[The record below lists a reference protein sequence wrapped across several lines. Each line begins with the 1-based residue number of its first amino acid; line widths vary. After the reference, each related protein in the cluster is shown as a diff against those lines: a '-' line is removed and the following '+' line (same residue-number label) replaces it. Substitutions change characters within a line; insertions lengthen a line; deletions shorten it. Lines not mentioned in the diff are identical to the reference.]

1 MRIIFVVVSCFALA
15 SEGRSADSVFP
26 APVKEVLKSHCF
38 KCHGPEKQKSDIRLD
53 TLSTDFINQRA
64 AAETWHDAMNVIQ
77 LGEMPPDDEPDL
89 TTVERKVLVD
99 WIREKLHTAAK
110 SSKTA
115 SEGVVMRRLNKVG
128 YRHTLTDL
136 LGVEADYGSELPSD
150 PLSTDGFLNNGKAL
164 GMSGLQ
170 MEYYLKSARDAMGR
184 VLVEGGRPERRSQI
198 AEESELLK
206 NVLPGEPNARLGRYH
221 YFGMEVKDP
230 PRSGRFVIRI
240 KARAEMV
247 DGHSAPFIRVH
258 YGNHISGAKP
268 LVDTVGE
275 ARVVGTESKVYE
287 FTGWA
292 GSFPIIPS
300 AGEKLK
306 QVLVVNNSLDDGEK
320 PKKPTKEKVG
330 KKKRTVYP
338 DDPGFPKVIVESVE
352 FIANDHKT
360 WPPAAHQR
368 ILFSSDD
375 EESPSYISSVLKRF
389 MNRAWRRPP
398 TLKEL
403 DTYQKHFDR
412 MLADTGSKVEAM
424 RETLAVVLSSP
435 QFLYLLEP
443 ETKSK
448 ARKLTD
454 HELASR
460 LSYFLW
466 SSTPDAQLMKQA
478 TDRRLREAK
487 VLRSE
492 VERLLAD
499 VKSERFIEQ
508 FATQWLDLNGVDR
521 VAVNPEF
528 YPDFDTELEPYMSR
542 ETHLFFRE
550 ILRND
555 QSALKLLDADFT
567 MANAALAKHYGLEGP
582 QSQGFERVS
591 LVASGRPGGLL
602 AHGAMHL
609 ANSNGEDS
617 HPIKRAVWI
626 LERLLHDPPAPPPPN
641 VPSID
646 PSDPD
651 FAKLPVR
658 KQLEVHREDPA
669 CGDCHRGID
678 PWGIALENFDAVGQW
693 RNVVSRPE
701 GKRRRKAKKATEG
714 EAVDAKTTLPG
725 GHMVSGIEG
734 LKAYLLT
741 ERRDQFAH
749 AFVTKL
755 TTYALGRSL
764 ELADEPELEKLTH
777 QFESSGYS
785 IKALIGEIVVSDL
798 FRER

>member
-1 MRIIFVVVSCFALA
+1 
-15 SEGRSADSVFP
+15 
-26 APVKEVLKSHCF
+26 LKSHCF

-53 TLSTDFINQRA
+53 TLSTDFINHRA
-64 AAETWHDAMNVIQ
+64 VAETWHDAMNVIQ

-89 TTVERKVLVD
+89 TTAQRKVLVD
-99 WIREKLHTAAK
+99 WIRAKLHAAAK
-110 SSKTA
+110 SSKA
-115 SEGVVMRRLNKVG
+115 DSEGVVMRRLNKVE

-136 LGVEADYGSELPSD
+136 LGLEADYGSELPSD
-150 PLSTDGFLNNGKAL
+150 PLSIDGFLNNGKAL

-170 MEYYLKSARDAMGR
+170 MEYYLKSAREAMDR
-184 VLVEGGRPERRSQI
+184 VLMEGDRPERRAQTTDK
-198 AEESELLK
+198 SELLK
-206 NVLPGEPNARLGRYH
+206 NVLPGEPSARLGRYH
-221 YFGMEVKDP
+221 YFGMEVKAP

-247 DGHSAPFIRVH
+247 EGHVAPFMRVH

-268 LVDTVGE
+268 LIDTVGE
-275 ARVVGTESKVYE
+275 VRIVGTESKVYE
-287 FTGWA
+287 FAGWA

-306 QVLVVNNSLDDGEK
+306 QVLVVNNSLDDGVK
-320 PKKPTKEKVG
+320 PQKPTKEKDG

-338 DDPGFPKVIVESVE
+338 VDRGFPKVIVESVE
-352 FIANDHKT
+352 FVVNDHKT
-360 WPPAAHQR
+360 WPPVAHQQ
-368 ILFSSDD
+368 ILFSASNED
-375 EESPSYISSVLKRF
+375 SPAYASSVLDRF

-398 TLKEL
+398 TRNEL
-403 DTYQKHFDR
+403 ETYHKHYDR
-412 MLADTGSKVEAM
+412 MLADTGSKVQAM
-424 RETLAVVLSSP
+424 QETLAVVLSAP

-443 ETKSK
+443 GTKASDL
-448 ARKLTD
+448 AD

-466 SSTPDAQLMKQA
+466 SSMPDEKLLDLAADGQLGK
-478 TDRRLREAK
+478 EK
-487 VLRSE
+487 ILRSE
-492 VERLLAD
+492 VKRLLSD
-499 VKSERFIEQ
+499 PKSERFIGQ
-508 FATQWLDLNGVDR
+508 FVTQWLDLDGVDR

-528 YPDFDTELEPYMSR
+528 YPDFDTALEPCMSR

-555 QSALKLLDADFT
+555 LSALRLLDADYT
-567 MANAALAKHYGLEGP
+567 MANAALAKHYGLTGP
-582 QSQGFERVS
+582 RSQEFERVS
-591 LVASGRPGGLL
+591 LAAAGRPGGLL

-658 KQLEVHREDPA
+658 RQLEVHREDPA

-693 RNVVSRPE
+693 RNVLARPE
-701 GKRRRKAKKATEG
+701 GKRRRKANLAV
-714 EAVDAKTTLPG
+714 AVDAVDAQTTLPG
-725 GHMVSGIEG
+725 GRAVDGIEG
-734 LKAYLLT
+734 LKKYLLK

-764 ELADEPELEKLTH
+764 ELVDEPELEKLTR
-777 QFESSGYS
+777 QFKDSGYS
-785 IKALIGEIVVSDL
+785 IKALIGEVVVSDL
-798 FRER
+798 FRRR

>member
-1 MRIIFVVVSCFALA
+1 MRIIFAVVSCFVLV
-15 SEGRSADSVFP
+15 SEGRTVSSDFP

-38 KCHGPEKQKSDIRLD
+38 KCHGPEKQKSDIRFD
-53 TLSTDFINQRA
+53 TLSTDFIGQRA
-64 AAETWHDAMNVIQ
+64 AAETWHDAMNVVQ
-77 LGEMPPDDEPDL
+77 LGEMPPADEPDL
-89 TTVERKVLVD
+89 TTAERKLLVD
-99 WIREKLHTAAK
+99 WIREKLHAAAK
-110 SSKTA
+110 SSKT
-115 SEGVVMRRLNKVG
+115 SSGGVVMRRLNKVE
-128 YRHTLTDL
+128 YRYTLTDL

-150 PLSTDGFLNNGKAL
+150 PLSSDGFLNNGKAL

-184 VLVEGGRPERRSQI
+184 VLVEGEQPERRSQI
-198 AEESELLK
+198 ADKSELLK
-206 NVLPGEPNARLGRYH
+206 NVLPGEPKARLGRYH
-221 YFGMEVKDP
+221 YFGMEVSDP
-230 PRSGRFVIRI
+230 PRSGRFVVRVTV
-240 KARAEMV
+240 RAELV
-247 DGHSAPFIRVH
+247 EGRSAPFIQVH

-268 LVDTVGE
+268 LVETVGE
-275 ARVVGTESKVYE
+275 IRVASPESKVYE
-287 FTGWA
+287 LTGWA
-292 GSFPIIPS
+292 ESFPIIPS
-300 AGEKLK
+300 TGEKLK
-306 QVLVVNNSLDDGEK
+306 QVLVVSNSLDDGEK
-320 PKKPTKEKVG
+320 RKKPIKEKVG

-352 FIANDHKT
+352 FISNDHKT

-375 EESPSYISSVLKRF
+375 EESPAYISSVLNRF

-398 TLKEL
+398 TRKEL
-403 DTYQKHFDR
+403 ETYQHHFDR
-412 MLADTGSKVEAM
+412 MLVDTGSKVEAT
-424 RETLAVVLSSP
+424 REILAVVLSAP

-448 ARKLTD
+448 ASKLTD

-466 SSTPDAQLMKQA
+466 SSTPDAKLMEQA
-478 TDRRLREAK
+478 AGRHLRKEE
-487 VLRSE
+487 VLRSA
-492 VERLLAD
+492 VGRLLSD
-499 VKSERFIEQ
+499 EKSERFIEQ
-508 FATQWLDLNGVDR
+508 FATQWLDLKGVDR

-528 YPDFDTELEPYMSR
+528 YPDFDTGLEPDMSR

-693 RNVVSRPE
+693 RDVVSRPE
-701 GKRRRKAKKATEG
+701 GKRRRKATKATEG

-777 QFESSGYS
+777 EFESSGYS

-798 FRER
+798 FRSR